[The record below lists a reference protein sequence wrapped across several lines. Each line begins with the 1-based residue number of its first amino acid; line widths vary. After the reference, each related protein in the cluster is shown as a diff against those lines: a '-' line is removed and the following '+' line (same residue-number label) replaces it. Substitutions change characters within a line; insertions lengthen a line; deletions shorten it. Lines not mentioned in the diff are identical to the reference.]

1 MKFFTSLL
9 ILIVSFLAF
18 NFQEDTSLLDPP
30 FYDTDTVWVEQV
42 MSSLNL
48 EQRIAQLFMVAAYS
62 NKGVSHQQE
71 IENLITKYQIGGLMF
86 MQGGPMRQLHLTNTY
101 QSLSKVP
108 LMIAQDA
115 EWGLSMRIDS
125 TIRYP
130 WQMTLGAIQDV
141 SLIYQMGLDIAEQC
155 RRLGV
160 HINFAPVVDVNSNPK
175 NPIINNRSFGENPFR
190 VAQHSLA
197 YMQGLQDGDVMAC
210 AKHFP
215 GHGDTDSDSHKTLP
229 TINHSYEILDT
240 VDLIPFK
247 TLFDKGLG
255 SVMVAHLHIP
265 ALDDTDS
272 LASTLSSKVVTG
284 LLKDTLAFEGLVFTD
299 ALNMKGVSQFYK
311 PGEVDLKAFIA
322 GNDVLLFAE
331 DVPKAIEKI
340 KEAIFNKAIS
350 EEEINSRCRKIL
362 MAKKWLGL
370 DEKVHLNASD
380 LIQDLNIKRYDVL
393 NRKLVEKSMTVL
405 QNIDDLL
412 PLKRLDTL
420 NIALV
425 SIGEQSNQFQQTL
438 SNYASIK
445 MFHLSEQHS
454 DKERKNMLDSLAQ
467 YNLVLASVHKS
478 NKHAWKSYHI
488 HENTDL
494 FLQTLALQSKVVL
507 SIFANPYSIS
517 DLLMTYSFDG
527 LLLAYQNSS
536 EAQFYA
542 AQLIFGGIGADATL
556 PVSNKHFNEG
566 FGLITKPSRLKYDFP
581 ESLGIDS
588 KLLADI
594 DSIALD
600 AIEKEATP
608 GCQILAIKDGV
619 VFYNKSYGHHTYK
632 KNKVVENS
640 DIYDLASLTKIIATV
655 PALMHLEENG
665 QIHLDSS
672 LQHFISLSDTSNK
685 KKLTVREIL
694 AHQSGLL
701 SWIPFYKQT
710 LEEDGSLRDTLYSTT
725 YSDVFSVKVAD
736 GIFLHNSYPDSIMA
750 RILGTKLKPKTY
762 KYSDMGFYI
771 FKDII
776 EHKTNLPF
784 QDFVSQQFYRPLGLK
799 TMGFIPKNRF
809 DSSRVVPTEFDYY
822 FRSQL
827 LQGDVHDMGAAM
839 LGGVGGHAGLFSNAN
854 DLGVFMQMLLQNGY
868 YGGERYFQNYT
879 VNQFTKCQF
888 CKDQNRR
895 GAGFDKAVLE
905 GQEGGPACDCSP
917 SANAFGHSG
926 FTGTLV
932 WADPDEQFVY
942 VFLSNRIH
950 PTSVNKKLL
959 KMDVRTK
966 IMQVFYDAIRTVN

>member
-1 MKFFTSLL
+1 MKTLYALL
-9 ILIVSFLAF
+9 ILFFLLTFGVKPNSNIDTPSF
-18 NFQEDTSLLDPP
+18 NNLDSIS
-30 FYDTDTVWVEQV
+30 WVDDLI
-42 MSSLNL
+42 SSMTLD
-48 EQRIAQLFMVAAYS
+48 QRIAQLFMVAAYS
-62 NKGVSHQQE
+62 NKGISHQQE
-71 IENLITKYQIGGLMF
+71 IEKLINNYQIGGLMF
-86 MQGGPMRQLHLTNTY
+86 MQGGPVRQLELTNKY
-101 QSLSKVP
+101 QSLSKIP

-125 TIRYP
+125 TIVYP
-130 WQMTLGAIQDV
+130 WQMTLGALSCDSI
-141 SLIYQMGLDIAEQC
+141 IYQMGFDIAQQC
-155 RRLGV
+155 KRLGV
-160 HINFAPVVDVNSNPK
+160 NINFAPVVDVNSNPN
-175 NPIINNRSFGENPFR
+175 NPIINNRSFGENPYR
-190 VAQHSLA
+190 VAQKSLA
-197 YMQGLQDGDVMAC
+197 YMQGLQNGGVMAC

-229 TINHSYEILDT
+229 TINHSYERLDT

-265 ALDDTDS
+265 ALDNTDY
-272 LASTLSSKVVTG
+272 LASTLSSNVVND

-299 ALNMKGVSQFYK
+299 ALNMKGVSKFYE
-311 PGEVDLKAFIA
+311 PGELDLKALLA
-322 GNDVLLFAE
+322 GNDVLLFSE
-331 DVPKAIEKI
+331 DVPKAIKKI
-340 KEAIFNKAIS
+340 KDAIVNKVIS

-362 MAKKWLGL
+362 KAKKRFGL
-370 DEKVHLNASD
+370 DEKIHLNSSN
-380 LIQDLNIKRYDVL
+380 LIQDLNIKRYETL

-405 QNIDDLL
+405 QNTYDLL

-425 SIGEQSNQFQQTL
+425 SIGEQSDQFQKTL
-438 SNYASIK
+438 SNYAPIK
-445 MFHLSEQHS
+445 TFYLNEQHT
-454 DKERKNMLDSLAQ
+454 DKERKKMLDSLAL
-467 YNLVLASVHKS
+467 YNLVIASIHKS
-478 NKHAWKSYHI
+478 NKHAWKSYRI
-488 HENTDL
+488 HQNTDL

-507 SIFANPYSIS
+507 SVFANPYSIS

-527 LLLAYQNSS
+527 LIMAYQNSN

-556 PVSNKHFNEG
+556 PVSNKHFDEG
-566 FGLITKPSRLKYDFP
+566 FGLSTKPSRLKYDFP

-588 KLLADI
+588 KLLLKI

-619 VFYNKSYGHHTYK
+619 VFYNKSYGYHTYK
-632 KNKVVENS
+632 KNKAVENT

-655 PALMHLEENG
+655 PALMFLEENG
-665 QIHLDSS
+665 EIHLDSC
-672 LQHFISLSDTSNK
+672 LEYYIDLADTSNK
-685 KKLTVREIL
+685 KNLSIREIL
-694 AHQSGLL
+694 AHQAGLK

-710 LEEDGSLRDTLYSTT
+710 LDKNGNLIDTLYSDK
-725 YSDVFSVKVAD
+725 YSDKYNVYVAD
-736 GIFLHNSYPDSIMA
+736 GIYLHNTYPDT
-750 RILGTKLKPKTY
+750 ILAQILATKTIDKTY
-762 KYSDMGFYI
+762 QYSDIGYYI

-776 EHKTNLPF
+776 ERKTKS
-784 QDFVSQQFYRPLGLK
+784 DFKDFLRQQFYNQLGLN
-799 TMGFIPKNRF
+799 TMGFLPKNRF
-809 DSSRVVPTEFDYY
+809 DRSRIVPTEFDYY

-854 DLGVFMQMLLQNGY
+854 DLGIFMQMLLQKGY
-868 YGGERYFQNYT
+868 YGGERYFNNYT
-879 VNQFTKCQF
+879 VDQFTKCQF
-888 CKDQNRR
+888 CKDENRR

-917 SANAFGHSG
+917 SSEAFGHSG

-932 WADPDEQFVY
+932 WADPYEQLVY

-950 PTSVNKKLL
+950 PTSENKKLL
-959 KMDVRTK
+959 EMDVRTK
-966 IMQVFYDAIRTVN
+966 IMQVIYDAIRTVN